1 MVEPVGAAEV
11 GCCLMDGYW
20 IVEHFDGDEVIGV
33 WTTEQ
38 PGVTG
43 PVGLEAML
51 VDLMWQGRNVRWVQP
66 RLGVA

>member
-1 MVEPVGAAEV
+1 
-11 GCCLMDGYW
+11 MDGYW